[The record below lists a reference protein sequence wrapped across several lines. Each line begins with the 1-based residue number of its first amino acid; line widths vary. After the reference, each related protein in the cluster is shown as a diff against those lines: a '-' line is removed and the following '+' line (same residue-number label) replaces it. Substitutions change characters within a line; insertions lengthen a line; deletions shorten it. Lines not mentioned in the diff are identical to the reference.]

1 MQLTKQDVVSMVG
14 VIKANYDNAYKNST
28 KDTLLAMIEQWYKSL
43 VVYEKEIVGVA
54 FQRAL
59 EECEYPPNL
68 ANIMK
73 QIKTI
78 KEATEPTDAE
88 YWVQLSD
95 TLRRVASCVYK
106 FQFNAREDN
115 GLTQGQNAR
124 NKVKEIWEQLP
135 QILKDYC
142 GSENGLINLSRMDQD
157 ELAFEKGRF
166 IKMLPT
172 LKTRIEVKQTIDAG
186 VLALASGTPE
196 KIDLLPLLDT
206 ENKK

>member
-1 MQLTKQDVVSMVG
+1 M
-14 VIKANYDNAYKNST
+14 
-28 KDTLLAMIEQWYKSL
+28 
-43 VVYEKEIVGVA
+43 
-54 FQRAL
+54 
-59 EECEYPPNL
+59 
-68 ANIMK
+68 
-73 QIKTI
+73 
-78 KEATEPTDAE
+78 
-88 YWVQLSD
+88 
-95 TLRRVASCVYK
+95 
-106 FQFNAREDN
+106 
-115 GLTQGQNAR
+115 
-124 NKVKEIWEQLP
+124 P

-142 GSENGLINLSRMDQD
+142 GNENGLIKLSSLTSE

>member
-14 VIKANYDNAYKNST
+14 VIKANYDNAFRNST
-28 KDTLLAMIEQWYKSL
+28 KETLLAMVEQWYKSL
-43 VVYEKEIVGVA
+43 VVYDKEIVGVA
-54 FQRAL
+54 LQRVL
-59 EECEYPPNL
+59 EECEYTPNL
-68 ANIMK
+68 AHIMK
-73 QIKTI
+73 QIKII

-88 YWVQLSD
+88 YWVQLTD
-95 TLRRVASCVYK
+95 TLRRVARCVYR
-106 FQFNAREDN
+106 FRFNAIEEN
-115 GLTQGQNAR
+115 GLTQGENAK
-124 NKVKEIWEQLP
+124 NEVKRIWEQLP

-142 GSENGLINLSRMDQD
+142 GSENGLINLSKMDQD
-157 ELAFEKGRF
+157 EMTFEKGRF

-206 ENKK
+206 ENEK

>member
-14 VIKANYDNAYKNST
+14 VIKANYDNAYRNST
-28 KDTLLAMIEQWYKSL
+28 KETLLAMIEQWYKSL
-43 VVYEKEIVGVA
+43 VIYDKEIVGVA

-59 EECEYPPNL
+59 EECEYTPNL

-88 YWVQLSD
+88 LWAELSD
-95 TLRRVASCVYK
+95 TLRRVSRCVYM
-106 FQFNAREDN
+106 FRFNMIEIN
-115 GLTQGQNAR
+115 GLTQGENAR
-124 NKVKEIWEQLP
+124 NEVKRIWAELP

-142 GSENGLINLSRMDQD
+142 GNENGLINLSKMDQD

-186 VLALASGTPE
+186 VLALASGTRE
-196 KIDLLPLLDT
+196 NIDLLPLLDT
-206 ENKK
+206 KNEK